1 MARVAKRRERQDIQ
15 LRKAESGIKVY
26 QAAIYARLSRE
37 DNLSNSDSIE
47 NQIALLERYID
58 ARPYLQLA
66 DIFAD
71 NGFTGTDFERPEW
84 QRLMEAVQ
92 QRKINCIIVKDLS
105 RLGRNYIETGE
116 FLEKI
121 CPFFGIRFI
130 AVNDNFDTDT
140 AEANGQLSV
149 SLSNIINDYYAKDIS
164 RKVTSALRSKMEKGE
179 YIGSWEKYG
188 YVKSPENKNQ
198 LIVNPETAPV
208 VRMIYQW
215 RSEGMSYMGI
225 NKKLNDMGIPS
236 PGQYKADRG
245 IVTNNNQK
253 PRKILWNKHMVTDI
267 LKDITYLGHL
277 AQRKT
282 TQCLYA
288 GIPFSRTEEQ
298 DWIQVENTHEAI
310 IEPELFE
317 KVQEINKKAAAAQKA
332 NRGKYDHLPKAKN
345 IYGKKF
351 TCADCGSVMKL
362 VRSISTNKDKVY
374 FTFKC
379 PTHEEHGARA
389 CTAKRMRKADVDE
402 AVLSSIKAQF
412 ELFLD
417 CREALDSLL
426 KAKKKALDSLLKAK
440 KKQVKK
446 AGKSD
451 QAKEL
456 KKQLE
461 KKKSVFSGLY
471 RDLREGLID
480 DQDYAQT
487 REILM
492 EDISRLEKQLAELKS
507 AKAEYEEPLQEA
519 KIWETLIEKYAHAE
533 EISEE
538 LADAM
543 IESMQMNGD
552 NSLSIQFRYMD
563 SFQAVL
569 DTVKILRKEVA

>member
-1 MARVAKRRERQDIQ
+1 MARVAKRRERQDVQ
-15 LRKAESGIKVY
+15 LQKAESGIKVY
-26 QAAIYARLSRE
+26 QTAIYARLSRE

-225 NKKLNDMGIPS
+225 NKRLNDMGIPS

-426 KAKKKALDSLLKAK
+426 KAKKK
-440 KKQVKK
+440 QVKK

-543 IESMQMNGD
+543 IESMRMNGD
-552 NSLSIQFRYMD
+552 NSLSIQFKYMV
-563 SFQAVL
+563 SFQAIL

>member
-1 MARVAKRRERQDIQ
+1 M
-15 LRKAESGIKVY
+15 
-26 QAAIYARLSRE
+26 
-37 DNLSNSDSIE
+37 
-47 NQIALLERYID
+47 LERYID

-288 GIPFSRTEEQ
+288 GIPFSRTEER
-298 DWIQVENTHEAI
+298 DWILVENTHEAI

-317 KVQEINKKAAAAQKA
+317 MVQAINEKAAAAQKA

-362 VRSISTNKDKVY
+362 VRSFSTNKDKVY

-379 PTHEEHGARA
+379 PAHEEHGARA

-417 CREALDSLL
+417 CRE
-426 KAKKKALDSLLKAK
+426 ALDSLLKAK

-492 EDISRLEKQLAELKS
+492 EDISCLEKQLAELKS
-507 AKAEYEEPLQEA
+507 AKTEYEEPLQEA
-519 KIWETLIEKYAHAE
+519 KIWEVLIEKYAHAE

>member
-1 MARVAKRRERQDIQ
+1 MARVAKRRERQDVQ
-15 LRKAESGIKVY
+15 LQKAESGIKVY
-26 QAAIYARLSRE
+26 QTAIYARLSRE

-225 NKKLNDMGIPS
+225 NKRLNDMGIPS

-332 NRGKYDHLPKAKN
+332 NRGKCDHLPKAKN

-379 PTHEEHGARA
+379 PAHEEHGARA

-426 KAKKKALDSLLKAK
+426 KAKKK
-440 KKQVKK
+440 QVKK

-480 DQDYAQT
+480 GQDYAQT

>member
-1 MARVAKRRERQDIQ
+1 MARVAKRRERQDVQ
-15 LRKAESGIKVY
+15 LQKAESGIKVY
-26 QAAIYARLSRE
+26 QTAIYARLSRE

-379 PTHEEHGARA
+379 PAHEEHGARA

-417 CREALDSLL
+417 CRE
-426 KAKKKALDSLLKAK
+426 ALDSLLKAK

-552 NSLSIQFRYMD
+552 NSLSIQFKYMD

>member
-1 MARVAKRRERQDIQ
+1 MARVAKRRERQNVQ
-15 LRKAESGIKVY
+15 LQKAESGLKVY
-26 QAAIYARLSRE
+26 QTAIYARLSRE
-37 DNLSNSDSIE
+37 DNLNNSDSIE

-58 ARPYLQLA
+58 ARPYLQLV
-66 DIFAD
+66 DTFTD
-71 NGFTGTDFERPEW
+71 NGFSGTDFERPEW

-188 YVKSPENKNQ
+188 YIKSPENKNR

-236 PGQYKADRG
+236 PGQYKAERG

-426 KAKKKALDSLLKAK
+426 KAKKK
-440 KKQVKK
+440 QVKK

-552 NSLSIQFRYMD
+552 NSLSLQFKYMD

>member
-379 PTHEEHGARA
+379 PAHEEHGARA

-417 CREALDSLL
+417 CRE
-426 KAKKKALDSLLKAK
+426 ALDSLLKAK

>member
-188 YVKSPENKNQ
+188 YVKSSENKNQ

-426 KAKKKALDSLLKAK
+426 KAKKK
-440 KKQVKK
+440 QVKK

>member
-1 MARVAKRRERQDIQ
+1 MARVAKRRERQDVQ
-15 LRKAESGIKVY
+15 LQKAESGIKVY
-26 QAAIYARLSRE
+26 QTAIYARLSRE

-225 NKKLNDMGIPS
+225 NKRLNDMGIPS

-351 TCADCGSVMKL
+351 TCTDCGSVMKL

-417 CREALDSLL
+417 CRE
-426 KAKKKALDSLLKAK
+426 ALDSLLKAK

-543 IESMQMNGD
+543 IESMRMNGD
-552 NSLSIQFRYMD
+552 NSLSIQFKYMD
-563 SFQAVL
+563 SFQAIL

>member
-1 MARVAKRRERQDIQ
+1 MARVAKRRERQDVQ
-15 LRKAESGIKVY
+15 LQKAESGIKVY
-26 QAAIYARLSRE
+26 QTAIYARLSRE

-379 PTHEEHGARA
+379 PAHEEHGARA

-417 CREALDSLL
+417 CRE
-426 KAKKKALDSLLKAK
+426 ALDSLLKAK

>member
-1 MARVAKRRERQDIQ
+1 MARVAKRRERQDVQ
-15 LRKAESGIKVY
+15 LQKAESGIKVY
-26 QAAIYARLSRE
+26 QTAIYARLSRE

-225 NKKLNDMGIPS
+225 NKRLNDMGIPS

-402 AVLSSIKAQF
+402 AVLSIIKAQF

-417 CREALDSLL
+417 CRE
-426 KAKKKALDSLLKAK
+426 ALDSLLKAK

-492 EDISRLEKQLAELKS
+492 EDSSRLENQLAELKA

-543 IESMQMNGD
+543 IESMRMNGD
-552 NSLSIQFRYMD
+552 NSLSIQFKYMD
-563 SFQAVL
+563 SFQAIL

>member
-1 MARVAKRRERQDIQ
+1 MARVAKRRERQDVQ
-15 LRKAESGIKVY
+15 LQKAESGIKVY
-26 QAAIYARLSRE
+26 QTAIYARLSRE

-225 NKKLNDMGIPS
+225 NKRLNDMGIPS

-332 NRGKYDHLPKAKN
+332 NRGKYDHLPKANN

-417 CREALDSLL
+417 CRE
-426 KAKKKALDSLLKAK
+426 ALDSLLKAK

-543 IESMQMNGD
+543 IESMRMNGD
-552 NSLSIQFRYMD
+552 NSLSIQFKYMD
-563 SFQAVL
+563 SFQAIL

>member
-1 MARVAKRRERQDIQ
+1 MARVAKRRERQDVQ
-15 LRKAESGIKVY
+15 LQKAESGIKVY
-26 QAAIYARLSRE
+26 QTAIYARLSRE

-225 NKKLNDMGIPS
+225 NKRLNDMGIPS

-332 NRGKYDHLPKAKN
+332 NRGKYDHLPKARN

-379 PTHEEHGARA
+379 PAHEEHGARA

-426 KAKKKALDSLLKAK
+426 KAKKK
-440 KKQVKK
+440 QVKK

-480 DQDYAQT
+480 GQDYAQT

>member
-1 MARVAKRRERQDIQ
+1 MARVAKRRERQDVQ
-15 LRKAESGIKVY
+15 LQKAESGIKVY
-26 QAAIYARLSRE
+26 QTAIYARLSRE

-58 ARPYLQLA
+58 ARFYLQLA

-426 KAKKKALDSLLKAK
+426 KAKKK
-440 KKQVKK
+440 QVKK

-552 NSLSIQFRYMD
+552 NSLSIQFKYMD

>member
-1 MARVAKRRERQDIQ
+1 M
-15 LRKAESGIKVY
+15 
-26 QAAIYARLSRE
+26 
-37 DNLSNSDSIE
+37 
-47 NQIALLERYID
+47 LERYID
-58 ARPYLQLA
+58 ARFYLQLA

-298 DWIQVENTHEAI
+298 DWILVENTHEAI

-317 KVQEINKKAAAAQKA
+317 KVQEINEKAAAVQKA

-345 IYGKKF
+345 IYGRNHL
-351 TCADCGSVMKL
+351 CGL
-362 VRSISTNKDKVY
+362 RL
-374 FTFKC
+374 
-379 PTHEEHGARA
+379 R
-389 CTAKRMRKADVDE
+389 DE
-402 AVLSSIKAQF
+402 AGT
-412 ELFLD
+412 
-417 CREALDSLL
+417 LL
-426 KAKKKALDSLLKAK
+426 
-440 KKQVKK
+440 QH
-446 AGKSD
+446 
-451 QAKEL
+451 Q
-456 KKQLE
+456 
-461 KKKSVFSGLY
+461 
-471 RDLREGLID
+471 
-480 DQDYAQT
+480 
-487 REILM
+487 
-492 EDISRLEKQLAELKS
+492 
-507 AKAEYEEPLQEA
+507 
-519 KIWETLIEKYAHAE
+519 
-533 EISEE
+533 
-538 LADAM
+538 
-543 IESMQMNGD
+543 
-552 NSLSIQFRYMD
+552 
-563 SFQAVL
+563 
-569 DTVKILRKEVA
+569 

>member
-1 MARVAKRRERQDIQ
+1 MARVAKRRERQDVQ
-15 LRKAESGIKVY
+15 LQKAESGLKVY
-26 QAAIYARLSRE
+26 QTAIYARLSRE
-37 DNLSNSDSIE
+37 DNLNNSDSIE

-58 ARPYLQLA
+58 ARPYLQLV
-66 DIFAD
+66 DTFTD
-71 NGFTGTDFERPEW
+71 NGFSGTDFERPEW

-140 AEANGQLSV
+140 AEANGQLSI

-225 NKKLNDMGIPS
+225 NKRLNDMGIPS
-236 PGQYKADRG
+236 PGQYKAERG

-426 KAKKKALDSLLKAK
+426 KAKKK
-440 KKQVKK
+440 QVKK

-480 DQDYAQT
+480 AQDYAQT

-492 EDISRLEKQLAELKS
+492 GDISRLEKQLAELKS
-507 AKAEYEEPLQEA
+507 VKAEYEEPLQEA

-552 NSLSIQFRYMD
+552 NSLSLQFKYMD

>member
-1 MARVAKRRERQDIQ
+1 MARVAKRRERQDVQ
-15 LRKAESGIKVY
+15 LQKAESGIKVY
-26 QAAIYARLSRE
+26 QTAIYARLSRE

-225 NKKLNDMGIPS
+225 NKRLNDMGIPS

-298 DWIQVENTHEAI
+298 DWILVENTHEAI

-317 KVQEINKKAAAAQKA
+317 KVQAINEKAAAAQKA

-362 VRSISTNKDKVY
+362 VRSFSTNKDKVY

-379 PTHEEHGARA
+379 PAHEEHGARA

-417 CREALDSLL
+417 CRE
-426 KAKKKALDSLLKAK
+426 ALDSLLKAK

>member
-1 MARVAKRRERQDIQ
+1 LARVAKRRERQDVQ
-15 LRKAESGIKVY
+15 LQKAESGIKVY
-26 QAAIYARLSRE
+26 QTAIYARLSRE

-225 NKKLNDMGIPS
+225 NKRLNDMGIPS

-426 KAKKKALDSLLKAK
+426 KAKKK
-440 KKQVKK
+440 QVKK

-543 IESMQMNGD
+543 IESMRMNGD
-552 NSLSIQFRYMD
+552 NSLSIQFKYMD
-563 SFQAVL
+563 SFQAIL

>member
-1 MARVAKRRERQDIQ
+1 MARVAKRRERQDVQ
-15 LRKAESGIKVY
+15 LQKAESGIKVY
-26 QAAIYARLSRE
+26 QTAIYARLSRE

-58 ARPYLQLA
+58 ARFYLQLA

-105 RLGRNYIETGE
+105 RVGRNYIETGE

-298 DWIQVENTHEAI
+298 DWILVENTHEAI

-317 KVQEINKKAAAAQKA
+317 KVQEINEKAAAVQKA

-362 VRSISTNKDKVY
+362 VRSFSTNKDKVY

-379 PTHEEHGARA
+379 PAHEEHGARA

-417 CREALDSLL
+417 CRE
-426 KAKKKALDSLLKAK
+426 ALDSLLKAK

>member
-1 MARVAKRRERQDIQ
+1 MARVAKRRERQDVQ
-15 LRKAESGIKVY
+15 LQKAESGIKVY
-26 QAAIYARLSRE
+26 QTAIYARLSRE

-225 NKKLNDMGIPS
+225 NKRLNDMGIAS

-426 KAKKKALDSLLKAK
+426 KAKKK
-440 KKQVKK
+440 QVKK

-480 DQDYAQT
+480 DQDYAPH
-487 REILM
+487 REILIS
-492 EDISRLEKQLAELKS
+492 DISLLEKKLEALKS
-507 AKAEYEEPLQEA
+507 ENAEYDAAKDEQRDIEA
-519 KIWETLIEKYAHAE
+519 LIEKYAHAE

-543 IESMQMNGD
+543 IESMRMNGD
-552 NSLSIQFRYMD
+552 NSLSIQFKYMD
-563 SFQAVL
+563 SFQAIL

>member
-1 MARVAKRRERQDIQ
+1 MARVAKRRERQDVQ
-15 LRKAESGIKVY
+15 LQKAESGIKVY
-26 QAAIYARLSRE
+26 QTAIYARLSRE

-225 NKKLNDMGIPS
+225 NKRLNDMGIPS

-379 PTHEEHGARA
+379 PAHEEHGARA

-417 CREALDSLL
+417 CRE
-426 KAKKKALDSLLKAK
+426 ALDSLLKAK

>member
-1 MARVAKRRERQDIQ
+1 MARVAKRRERQGVQ
-15 LRKAESGIKVY
+15 LQKAESGIKVY
-26 QAAIYARLSRE
+26 QTAIYARLSRE

-121 CPFFGIRFI
+121 CPFFDIRFI

-298 DWIQVENTHEAI
+298 DWILVENTHEAI

-317 KVQEINKKAAAAQKA
+317 KVQAINEKAAAAQKA

-362 VRSISTNKDKVY
+362 VRSFSTNKDKVY

-379 PTHEEHGARA
+379 PAHEEHGARA
-389 CTAKRMRKADVDE
+389 CTAKRMRKADVDK

-426 KAKKKALDSLLKAK
+426 KAKE
-440 KKQVKK
+440 KQVKK

>member
-1 MARVAKRRERQDIQ
+1 MARVAKRRERQDVQ
-15 LRKAESGIKVY
+15 LQKAESGIKVY
-26 QAAIYARLSRE
+26 QTAIYARLSRE

-225 NKKLNDMGIPS
+225 NKRLNDMGIPS

-379 PTHEEHGARA
+379 PAHEEHGARA

-426 KAKKKALDSLLKAK
+426 KAKKK
-440 KKQVKK
+440 QVKK

-480 DQDYAQT
+480 GQDYAQT

>member
-1 MARVAKRRERQDIQ
+1 MARVAKRRERQDVQIQ
-15 LRKAESGIKVY
+15 KAESGIKVY

-225 NKKLNDMGIPS
+225 NKRLNDMGIPS

-402 AVLSSIKAQF
+402 AVLSIIKAQF

-417 CREALDSLL
+417 CRE
-426 KAKKKALDSLLKAK
+426 ALDSLLKAK

-543 IESMQMNGD
+543 IESMRMNGD
-552 NSLSIQFRYMD
+552 NSLSIQFKYMD
-563 SFQAVL
+563 SFQAIL

>member
-1 MARVAKRRERQDIQ
+1 MARVAKRRERQDVQ
-15 LRKAESGIKVY
+15 LQKAESGIKVY
-26 QAAIYARLSRE
+26 QTAIYARLSRE

-225 NKKLNDMGIPS
+225 NKRLNDMGIPS

-426 KAKKKALDSLLKAK
+426 KAKKK
-440 KKQVKK
+440 QVKK

-543 IESMQMNGD
+543 IESMRMNGD
-552 NSLSIQFRYMD
+552 NSLSIQFKYMD
-563 SFQAVL
+563 SFQAIL

>member
-1 MARVAKRRERQDIQ
+1 MARVAKRRERQDVQ
-15 LRKAESGIKVY
+15 LQKAESGIKVY
-26 QAAIYARLSRE
+26 QTAIYARLSRE

-188 YVKSPENKNQ
+188 YVKSSENKNQ

-426 KAKKKALDSLLKAK
+426 KAKKK
-440 KKQVKK
+440 QVKK

>member
-1 MARVAKRRERQDIQ
+1 MARVAKRRERQDVQ
-15 LRKAESGIKVY
+15 LQKAESGIKVY
-26 QAAIYARLSRE
+26 QTAIYARLSRE

-58 ARPYLQLA
+58 ARFYLQLA

-225 NKKLNDMGIPS
+225 NKRLNDMGIPS

-379 PTHEEHGARA
+379 PAHEEHGARA

-426 KAKKKALDSLLKAK
+426 KAKKK
-440 KKQVKK
+440 QVKK

-480 DQDYAQT
+480 GQDYAQT

>member
-426 KAKKKALDSLLKAK
+426 KAKKK
-440 KKQVKK
+440 QVKK

-543 IESMQMNGD
+543 IESMRMNGD
-552 NSLSIQFRYMD
+552 NSLSIQFKYMD
-563 SFQAVL
+563 SFQAIL

>member
-362 VRSISTNKDKVY
+362 VRSFSTNKDKVY

-379 PTHEEHGARA
+379 PAHEEHGARA

-417 CREALDSLL
+417 CRE
-426 KAKKKALDSLLKAK
+426 ALDSLLKAK

-552 NSLSIQFRYMD
+552 NSLSIQFKYMD

>member
-1 MARVAKRRERQDIQ
+1 MARVAKRRERQDVQ
-15 LRKAESGIKVY
+15 LQKAESGIKVY
-26 QAAIYARLSRE
+26 QTAIYARLSRE

-225 NKKLNDMGIPS
+225 NKRLNDMGIPS

-426 KAKKKALDSLLKAK
+426 KAKKK
-440 KKQVKK
+440 QVKK

-543 IESMQMNGD
+543 IESMRMNGD

-569 DTVKILRKEVA
+569 DTVKLLRKEVA

>member
-1 MARVAKRRERQDIQ
+1 MKQAVHGWLPTYERLVKSQNFF
-15 LRKAESGIKVY
+15 S
-26 QAAIYARLSRE
+26 S
-37 DNLSNSDSIE
+37 
-47 NQIALLERYID
+47 
-58 ARPYLQLA
+58 YLTQ
-66 DIFAD
+66 
-71 NGFTGTDFERPEW
+71 E
-84 QRLMEAVQ
+84 
-92 QRKINCIIVKDLS
+92 DLS

-298 DWIQVENTHEAI
+298 DWILVENTHEAI

-317 KVQEINKKAAAAQKA
+317 KVQEINEKAAAAQKA

-362 VRSISTNKDKVY
+362 VRSFSTNKDKVY

-379 PTHEEHGARA
+379 PAHEEHGARA

-417 CREALDSLL
+417 CRE
-426 KAKKKALDSLLKAK
+426 ALDSLLKAK

-507 AKAEYEEPLQEA
+507 SKAEYEEPLQEA
-519 KIWETLIEKYAHAE
+519 KIWEALIEKYAHAE

-552 NSLSIQFRYMD
+552 NSLSIQFKYMD

>member
-1 MARVAKRRERQDIQ
+1 MARVAKRRERQDVQ
-15 LRKAESGIKVY
+15 LQKAESGIKVY
-26 QAAIYARLSRE
+26 QTAIYARLSRE

-225 NKKLNDMGIPS
+225 NKRLNDMGIPS

-298 DWIQVENTHEAI
+298 DWILVENTHEAI

-362 VRSISTNKDKVY
+362 VRSFSTNKDKVY

-379 PTHEEHGARA
+379 PAHEEHGARA

-417 CREALDSLL
+417 CRE
-426 KAKKKALDSLLKAK
+426 ALDSLLKAK

-543 IESMQMNGD
+543 IESMRMNGD
-552 NSLSIQFRYMD
+552 NSLSIQFKYMD
-563 SFQAVL
+563 SFQAIL

>member
-1 MARVAKRRERQDIQ
+1 MARVAKRRERQDVQ
-15 LRKAESGIKVY
+15 LQKAESGIKVY
-26 QAAIYARLSRE
+26 QTAIYAGLSRE

-362 VRSISTNKDKVY
+362 VRSFSTNKDKVY

-379 PTHEEHGARA
+379 PAHEEHGARA

-417 CREALDSLL
+417 CRE
-426 KAKKKALDSLLKAK
+426 ALDSLLKAK

>member
-402 AVLSSIKAQF
+402 TVLSSIKAQF

-417 CREALDSLL
+417 CRE
-426 KAKKKALDSLLKAK
+426 ALDSLLKAK

-552 NSLSIQFRYMD
+552 NSLSIQFKYMD

>member
-1 MARVAKRRERQDIQ
+1 MARVAKRRERQDVQ
-15 LRKAESGIKVY
+15 LQKAESGIKVY
-26 QAAIYARLSRE
+26 QTAIYARLSRE

-58 ARPYLQLA
+58 ARFYLQLA

-288 GIPFSRTEEQ
+288 GIPFRRTAEQ
-298 DWIQVENTHEAI
+298 DWILVENTHEAI

-317 KVQEINKKAAAAQKA
+317 KVQAINEKAAAAQKA
-332 NRGKYDHLPKAKN
+332 NRGKYDYLPKAKN

-362 VRSISTNKDKVY
+362 VRSFSTNKDKVY

-379 PTHEEHGARA
+379 PAYEEHGARA

-417 CREALDSLL
+417 CRE
-426 KAKKKALDSLLKAK
+426 ALDSLLKAK